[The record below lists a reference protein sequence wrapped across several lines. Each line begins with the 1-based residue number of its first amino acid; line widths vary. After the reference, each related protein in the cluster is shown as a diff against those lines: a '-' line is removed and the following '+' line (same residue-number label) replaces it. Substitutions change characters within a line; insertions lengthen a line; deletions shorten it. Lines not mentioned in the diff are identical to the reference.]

1 MFVKYLVHV
10 LSHSNFGHREYTI
23 DKQLEI
29 WALASNYQYVESEKE
44 NKYGPS
50 VDSEASALPSHKEV
64 HIQTP
69 MVAYGR
75 LSG

>member
-1 MFVKYLVHV
+1 MFVKHLIHV
-10 LSHSNFGHREYTI
+10 LSNSNFGHGEYAI
-23 DKQLEI
+23 DKQLEV

-50 VDSEASALPSHKEV
+50 VDSETSALLSYKEV
-64 HIQTP
+64 HIETP
-69 MVAYGR
+69 MIAHRR